1 MLAEYERL
9 YSEAVELHGPSA
21 VLLLQVG
28 SFWEVYWGRD
38 ASGRDSVGGAAA
50 RDVRDIMGLATML
63 RGNPGTATRE
73 SPHGAGF
80 PMHAEDKISVLLDAG
95 RTVCMGEQVPGTSSP
110 AVRRLGRCISPA
122 MRPDGAKEGNY
133 ACCLFFRADGAVG
146 AALMDVATGCSVV
159 TQTHDFAGVLAVLRA
174 RNVTETLICGSGGP
188 QRPLD
193 DSTTH
198 DRRPAARLGDA
209 ETEALLGD
217 AFGREGGY
225 LVEDALLL
233 GSRPLARDAL
243 AHLLNWTR
251 RHSIQYGTRLP
262 RPHVVDAD
270 SVLSFSKGAAGQL
283 GVPELDKM
291 LNCAATPPGRRLFRH
306 SLHSPMTDP
315 RAIAESLDRVQ
326 SLVDSGADE
335 VDRFLGLLGK
345 TGDLQRAARQ
355 TVSATY
361 PLADAARLVQSVR
374 AALLC
379 ATDRDAPAEDAARAW
394 LDCLQGYDPE
404 SPVLFPTDDGVNAA
418 AEDVD
423 VLRADMERIR
433 ASLHPD
439 ARLDCTADGAY
450 RLSLTK
456 TRLKAAGDVPREFRS
471 TAYSG
476 GFRLTSSAL
485 DAASEQMRAATA
497 RLSAEQTRAWTD
509 ALGSV
514 DPRAMETLTD
524 WVRRTDV
531 SHACA
536 KNALRFGHVRPT
548 VLQESSEAE
557 FVARGLGNP
566 VAERAM
572 EGYSREHYVR
582 NDLALDASRRHV
594 LLYGVNSVGK
604 SCCIKGAG
612 MAIVMA
618 QAGMFVA
625 ADALRI
631 APWSRLDTRILTP
644 DDVQRG
650 LSSFTAELVEIRE
663 ALNAAG
669 PRSLLL
675 ADELCCS
682 TEWRSATALVGT
694 TIARLGAAGSKTF
707 VTTHLHELTDHP
719 GLLQT
724 AGLQVCHMAMSVHP
738 TLGLVYDRKIAEGPC
753 NPSYGIAVA
762 GAFGFDAAFIR
773 DATVAREQLGGQTKQ
788 RKSRWNAK
796 VVVSRCEACGAPAA
810 ETHHIKPRA
819 DAVDGKHGGVSMNH
833 PANLMTL
840 CEACHDGAHKTP
852 LARVRALTGYAIL
865 DSA

>member
-9 YSEAVELHGPSA
+9 HAEAAELHGPSA

-38 ASGRDSVGGAAA
+38 ASGRDSVGGAGA

-63 RGNPGTATRE
+63 RGNPGPATRE

-80 PMHAEDKISVLLDAG
+80 PMHAEDKISALLDAG
-95 RTVCMGEQVPGTSSP
+95 RTVCMGEQVPGTASP

-159 TQTHDFAGVLAVLRA
+159 AQTHDYSGVLAVIRA
-174 RNVTETLICGSGGP
+174 RNVTEALICGAGGP
-188 QRPLD
+188 ERPLD
-193 DSTTH
+193 AMFH
-198 DRRPAARLGDA
+198 DRRPSARLGDA

-315 RAIAESLDRVQ
+315 RAIVEALERVQ
-326 SLVDSGADE
+326 TLVDAGAEE
-335 VDRFLGLLGK
+335 VDRFLGLLAK

-361 PLADAARLVQSVR
+361 PLADAARLVESVR

-379 ATDRDAPAEDAARAW
+379 ATERDAKEAADAARAW
-394 LDCLQGYDPE
+394 LDCLQGYDPQ
-404 SPVLFPTDDGVNAA
+404 SPVLFPADDGVMSAS
-418 AEDVD
+418 EDVD
-423 VLRADMERIR
+423 ALRAEMERIR

-456 TRLKAAGDVPREFRS
+456 TRLNAAGGAPSEFRS

-476 GFRLTSSAL
+476 GFRLTSAAL
-485 DAASEQMRAATA
+485 DAASERMRAASA
-497 RLSAEQTRAWTD
+497 AMVAEQGRAWTD
-509 ALGSV
+509 ALVSV
-514 DPRAMETLTD
+514 DPRDMEALTD

-548 VLQESSEAE
+548 VDADSAEAD

-604 SCCIKGAG
+604 SCCIKGVG

-631 APWSRLDTRILTP
+631 APWKRLDTRILTP

-669 PRSLLL
+669 PRSVLL

-724 AGLQVCHMAMSVHP
+724 PGLQVCHMAMSVHP
-738 TLGLVYDRKIAEGPC
+738 TLGLVYDRRIAEGPC

-762 GAFGFDAAFIR
+762 GAFGFDAAFVR
-773 DATVAREQLGGQTKQ
+773 DATLAREQLSCGRSAP

-796 VVVSRCEACGAPAA
+796 VVVSKCEACGAPAA
-810 ETHHIKPRA
+810 ETHHIKPRSE
-819 DAVDGKHGGVSMNH
+819 AVDGKHGTVSMNH

-840 CEACHDGAHKTP
+840 CEACHDGAHKAP
-852 LARVRALTGYAIL
+852 LARVRALSGYAVVQ
-865 DSA
+865 